1 MEWLIL
7 ALVAVTIGCFVAHA
21 VTKKAAPKSGVNG
34 GGVKPSDG
42 SKPDKV

>member
-7 ALVAVTIGCFVAHA
+7 ALVAVAIGCFIAHRI
-21 VTKKAAPKSGVNG
+21 TKSSEPKSGTG